1 MMLNRE
7 YYQLEDLKQCFNL
20 TESDIRYLVSER
32 KITPCFYIQNS
43 TFIIGGWRKS
53 EFIGFANVE
62 YEGLVAIPQQ
72 YIRQFIENGQVTPQ
86 HYILRNRSKIRLL
99 SNRYSCDLPL
109 PNNYIQY
116 WESKELSLISWP
128 HIPAKLY
135 PYASAPLAHT
145 FRNMLLD
152 LTPDLTNAEMT
163 NRLDTL
169 FGGTPNAAELTALF
183 KTFRFSAMC
192 VSHEDL
198 VANGIV
204 QTLQT
209 PAPKLAAADSKK
221 FQFDNEFEDLIATI
235 LAQHSKIPA
244 KKIHRILCDECNRE
258 EDSRL
263 YDKNN
268 ILLGEDQGVI
278 SWRDKYRNNR
288 QRSYSQSSLVN
299 IVSQVR
305 KTLGQPKDAAPS

>member
-20 TESDIRYLVSER
+20 TESDILYLVSER
-32 KITPCFYIQNS
+32 KITPCFFMPNS
-43 TFIIGGWRKS
+43 TFIIGGWRKN

-62 YEGLVAIPQQ
+62 YEGLVAISQQ
-72 YIRQFIENGQVTPQ
+72 YIGQFIENGQVTPQ
-86 HYILRNRSKIRLL
+86 HYILRNKSKITLL
-99 SNRYSCDLPL
+99 STRYTCDLPL

-116 WESKELSLISWP
+116 WEAKELSQIDWS

-145 FRNMLLD
+145 FRNMLLN
-152 LTPDLTNAEMT
+152 LVPDATNSEMT

-169 FGGTPNAAELTALF
+169 FGGTPNTAELTALF
-183 KTFRFSAMC
+183 KTFSFSAMY

-198 VANGIV
+198 VAIGVV
-204 QTLQT
+204 QTLET
-209 PAPKLAAADSKK
+209 PAPKLVNADRNK

-235 LAQHSKIPA
+235 LMQHSKLPA
-244 KKIHRILCDECNRE
+244 KKLHRILCDECNRE

-263 YDKNN
+263 YDRNN

-278 SWRDKYRNNR
+278 IRMIFR
-288 QRSYSQSSLVN
+288 
-299 IVSQVR
+299 I
-305 KTLGQPKDAAPS
+305 